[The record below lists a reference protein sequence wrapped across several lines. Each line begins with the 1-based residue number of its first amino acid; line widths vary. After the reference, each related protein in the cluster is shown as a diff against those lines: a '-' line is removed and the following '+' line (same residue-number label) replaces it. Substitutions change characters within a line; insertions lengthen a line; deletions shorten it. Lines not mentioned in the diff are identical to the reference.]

1 MCVFP
6 IYAHQACEL
15 LIIISKYNNII
26 CQWMA
31 SSHIRNSHLGSYRA
45 SIQPSPH
52 THTPNR
58 IWFAFGTISNVSFD
72 AKQHI
77 HLSNVWFFCIHL
89 DQMTHRRII
98 SSVWL
103 YLFIFHSN
111 WNIYCH
117 FWESDVPSL
126 LSFCLRMC
134 VSHVDISKAFKTFNT
149 YQLINVVR
157 VERCQ
162 TMELTVTMP
171 KCLRFA
177 WRIAC
182 YHFCS
187 FNSIFSC
194 VLIFFFFLPILHI
207 LTISVQTIGYDIFAS
222 FFFRY

>member
-98 SSVWL
+98 SSVWSFVHISFKL
-103 YLFIFHSN
+103 EH
-111 WNIYCH
+111 
-117 FWESDVPSL
+117 L
-126 LSFCLRMC
+126 LSFLRIGC
-134 VSHVDISKAFKTFNT
+134 AEPSLFLSA
-149 YQLINVVR
+149 YVR
-157 VERCQ
+157 V
-162 TMELTVTMP
+162 
-171 KCLRFA
+171 
-177 WRIAC
+177 AC
-182 YHFCS
+182 WHFQ
-187 FNSIFSC
+187 SIQN
-194 VLIFFFFLPILHI
+194 I
-207 LTISVQTIGYDIFAS
+207 
-222 FFFRY
+222 